1 MRGPE
6 IAEKK
11 KETREEE
18 KSAREIERKEEERAK
33 RKKTQATKAVLGQTH
48 LYTAECERFKALT
61 AQCFPCS
68 SLHRTLSP
76 AALHSSLTA
85 SEVNSQR
92 GYTNKK
98 HCV

>member
-68 SLHRTLSP
+68 SLHRTE
-76 AALHSSLTA
+76 SSC
-85 SEVNSQR
+85 SELIAD
-92 GYTNKK
+92 
-98 HCV
+98 CVRSELAERIHE